1 MNIWVCGHSPCI
13 FGISTHHFSK
23 VVRKERQTRDQT
35 FIVSLHWGPT
45 EVVPGVRIRSCC
57 LLIGWGSYRAERV
70 REEEAKAFIFQSTV
84 GCC

>member
-1 MNIWVCGHSPCI
+1 MVILLASLGLART
-13 FGISTHHFSK
+13 ISVKLSG
-23 VVRKERQTRDQT
+23 RKTDKGPNLC
-35 FIVSLHWGPT
+35 VSLHWGPA

-70 REEEAKAFIFQSTV
+70 REEEEKIFIFQSTV